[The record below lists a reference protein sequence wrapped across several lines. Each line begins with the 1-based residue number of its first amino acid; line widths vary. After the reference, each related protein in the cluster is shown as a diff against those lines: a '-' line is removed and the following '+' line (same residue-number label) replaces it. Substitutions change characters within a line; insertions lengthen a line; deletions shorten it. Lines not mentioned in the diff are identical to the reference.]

1 MPRRKNPDDRTARE
15 RIADVI
21 RWADRQGFYNI
32 ADDLRHALALL
43 PDEEH
48 GARLRFHGKQKPD
61 RVE

>member
-21 RWADRQGFYNI
+21 RWGENRQGFYNI

-48 GARLRFHGKQKPD
+48 GRG
-61 RVE
+61 